1 MKGEKQ
7 RKLSILILILML
19 SITSISYATPSDWSL
34 PEIEEA
40 IDYGLVTKSVQGN
53 YQQDISREEF
63 AELSVRLFEVLTGS
77 EIEVDNVSPFIDTNN
92 IEIIK
97 ANRLG
102 IVSGVGNRMFA
113 PKDMITREQ
122 IAVMFYRTIKA
133 VDESFIGKTP

>member
-1 MKGEKQ
+1 M

-40 IDYGLVTKSVQGN
+40 IDYGLVTKSVKGN

-102 IVSGVGNRMFA
+102 IVSGVGNRMFFA